1 MTSPAAI
8 MVAPNGARKTKDDH
22 PALPVTVAETARVA
36 AECMEMGAN
45 AIHAHV
51 RDTDGKHVLDA
62 ELYRDL
68 LASIERE
75 CGDGIFAQITT
86 EAVGI
91 YQPEEQMAVV
101 QNVRPRGFSAALKEL
116 IATPD
121 KESEAAAFY
130 GWALKESI
138 AVQHILYEAEEL
150 HRFADLVRREIIPGD
165 HHALLFVLGRYAKN
179 LESEVEDLLPFV
191 DALTASGLKA
201 SSEWMVC
208 GFGRSETASLT
219 AALALGGHARVG
231 FENSLWHADGEV
243 AESNAERVRV
253 IAAIAKR
260 LGRDGQTPEGTD
272 RVLGGFS
279 ATAPEV
285 YR

>member
-1 MTSPAAI
+1 MTTPATI

-22 PALPVTVAETARVA
+22 PALPVTVAETARAA
-36 AECMEMGAN
+36 AECAEMGAT

-51 RDTDGKHVLDA
+51 RDPDSKHVLDA

-68 LASIERE
+68 LAEIERE
-75 CGDGIFAQITT
+75 CGDAIFAQITT

-101 QNVRPRGFSAALKEL
+101 RAVKPRGFSAALKEL

-130 GWALKESI
+130 EWALQEKI
-138 AVQHILYEAEEL
+138 AVQHILYEAEEI
-150 HRFADLVRREIIPGD
+150 HRFADLVRREVIPGD
-165 HHALLFVLGRYAKN
+165 RHALLFVLGRYSKN

-191 DALTASGLKA
+191 EALTASGLKPQ
-201 SSEWMVC
+201 SDWMVC

-243 AESNAERVRV
+243 AASNAERVRV

-260 LGRDGQTPEGTD
+260 LGRDGQTAEGAA
-272 RVLGGFS
+272 RVVGAS
-279 ATAPEV
+279 V
-285 YR
+285 

>member
-1 MTSPAAI
+1 MTSAATI

-36 AECMEMGAN
+36 AECAEMGAT

-51 RDTDGKHVLDA
+51 RDPEGNHVLDA
-62 ELYRDL
+62 ALYRDL
-68 LASIERE
+68 LAEIERE

-101 QNVRPRGFSAALKEL
+101 RAVKPRGFSAALKEL
-116 IATPD
+116 LASPER
-121 KESEAAAFY
+121 ESDAAAFY
-130 GWALKESI
+130 NWALAEEI
-138 AVQHILYEAEEL
+138 AVQHILYEAEEI
-150 HRFADLVRREIIPGD
+150 HRFTDLVRREVIPGD
-165 HHALLFVLGRYAKN
+165 RHALLFVLGRYAKN

-191 DALTASGLKA
+191 EALTASGLKA
-201 SSEWMVC
+201 KSNWMVC

-231 FENSLWHADGEV
+231 FENSLWHADGEI
-243 AESNAERVRV
+243 AASNAERVRV

-260 LGRDGQTPEGTD
+260 LGRDGQTADGAAK
-272 RVLGGFS
+272 VLGAVGEL
-279 ATAPEV
+279 A
-285 YR
+285 

>member
-1 MTSPAAI
+1 MTIPATI
-8 MVAPNGARKTKDDH
+8 MVAPNGARKTKEDH
-22 PALPVTVAETARVA
+22 PAVPLTVQETARVA
-36 AECMEMGAN
+36 AECADMGAT

-62 ELYRDL
+62 GLYKDL
-68 LASIERE
+68 LTEIERE

-91 YQPEEQMAVV
+91 YQPEQQMAVV
-101 QNVRPRGFSAALKEL
+101 RAVKPRGFSAAIKEL

-130 GWALKESI
+130 KWALDEKI
-138 AVQHILYEAEEL
+138 AVQHILYEAEEI
-150 HRFADLVRREIIPGD
+150 HRFADLLRREVIPGD
-165 HHALLFVLGRYAKN
+165 RHALLFVLGRYSKN

-191 DALTASGLKA
+191 DALTASGLKPD
-201 SSEWMVC
+201 SDWMVC

-253 IAAIAKR
+253 ISAIAKR
-260 LGRDGQTPEGTD
+260 LGRDGQTPEGAG
-272 RVLGGFS
+272 RVLGQS
-279 ATAPEV
+279 
-285 YR
+285 

>member
-1 MTSPAAI
+1 MTSAATI

-36 AECMEMGAN
+36 AECAEMGAT

-51 RDTDGKHVLDA
+51 RGPEGNHVLDA
-62 ELYRDL
+62 ALYRDL
-68 LASIERE
+68 LAEIERE

-91 YQPEEQMAVV
+91 YQPEQQIAVV
-101 QNVRPRGFSAALKEL
+101 RDVKPRGFSAALKEL
-116 IATPD
+116 IATPER
-121 KESEAAAFY
+121 ESDAAAFY
-130 GWALKESI
+130 NWALEEEI
-138 AVQHILYEAEEL
+138 AVQHILYEAEEI
-150 HRFADLVRREIIPGD
+150 HRFADLVRREVIPGD
-165 HHALLFVLGRYAKN
+165 RHALLFVLGRYAKN

-191 DALTASGLKA
+191 EALTASGLKA
-201 SSEWMVC
+201 NSNWMVC

-243 AESNAERVRV
+243 ATSNAERVRV
-253 IAAIAKR
+253 IAAVAKR
-260 LGRDGQTPEGTD
+260 LGRDGQTAEGAAK
-272 RVLGGFS
+272 VLGAVGEL
-279 ATAPEV
+279 A
-285 YR
+285 